1 MKLLLKNEYEEVEEN
16 GLEFARYFQEYFEEE
31 NEKNK
36 NLLKESGFANI
47 DAKQKLTEGMYV
59 LGGNPGV
66 GKTTF
71 SWQLINQMAESGEK
85 CIYCTTEMKAIE
97 LYSKTA
103 ARYLYL
109 RERNKALTTTAIK
122 SGEWSQGLDNI
133 MYELKQMRLALK
145 VVELQE
151 ETVEDV
157 INLLKK
163 ISKESEKAPV
173 ICLDY
178 LQGLEENAKDIVKLK
193 QFQRETQSMLIMISG
208 FRRKNYTEPAML
220 ESFKGNGEIECSA
233 DVVWALQYYE
243 AKMLKKNDA
252 ANYAVM
258 EKCKKGARRKMN
270 LKCLKNRYGE
280 EYEVNFDYYA
290 AHDCFVSC
298 DEK

>member
-1 MKLLLKNEYEEVEEN
+1 MKLLLKNEYEEAEEN
-16 GLEFARYFQEYFEEE
+16 GLEFARYFQDYFEEE

-36 NLLKESGFANI
+36 NLLKESGFENI
-47 DAKQKLTEGMYV
+47 DAKQKLTEGLYV

-71 SWQLINQMAESGEK
+71 SWQLLNQMAESGEK
-85 CIYCTTEMKAIE
+85 CIYCTTEMKATE

-157 INLLKK
+157 IKLLRE
-163 ISKESEKAPV
+163 ICTYSEKAPV

-178 LQGLEENAKDIVKLK
+178 LQALEENAKAIVKLK
-193 QFQRETQSMLIMISG
+193 QFQRETQSLVLVISG
-208 FRRKNYTEPAML
+208 FKREKYTEPAML
-220 ESFKGNGEIECSA
+220 ESFQGKGEIEYSA

-270 LKCLKNRYGE
+270 LKCLKNRNGE